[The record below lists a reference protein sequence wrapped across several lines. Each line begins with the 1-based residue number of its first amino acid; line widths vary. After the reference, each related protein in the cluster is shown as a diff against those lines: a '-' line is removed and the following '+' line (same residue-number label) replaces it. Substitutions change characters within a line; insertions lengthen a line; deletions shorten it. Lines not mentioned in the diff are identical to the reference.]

1 MIRMH
6 SSWHRFDGR
15 KFRHPVLRVAFAL
28 VGVAV
33 LGTLLALGLLAG
45 LAMILFGMLGR
56 ALARRPATAT
66 PGTGAGAAGAG
77 EVIDGEFRVVERG
90 KASLAR

>member
-15 KFRHPVLRVAFAL
+15 KFRHPVLRAAFAL

-33 LGTLLALGLLAG
+33 LGALLALGLLAG

-66 PGTGAGAAGAG
+66 TGAGAGAG
-77 EVIDGEFRVVERG
+77 EVIDGEFRVIERG

>member
-56 ALARRPATAT
+56 ALARRPAAAT
-66 PGTGAGAAGAG
+66 PGTGAGAG
-77 EVIDGEFRVVERG
+77 EVIDGEFRVIERG

>member
-33 LGTLLALGLLAG
+33 LGALLALGLLAG

-56 ALARRPATAT
+56 ALARRPAAAT
-66 PGTGAGAAGAG
+66 PGASAGAG
-77 EVIDGEFRVVERG
+77 EVIDGEFRVIERG